1 MAGKP
6 APIAGTLQ
14 DGDVLDLGR
23 GVELRVVH
31 TPGHTMGCCTFA
43 WDHEGIAF
51 SGDSVLGRGSRDG
64 GMPLIFYPDQ
74 YRRSLELVQELRP
87 RVLCLGHHYKTLR
100 QTNESLRFGDLVA
113 AFVAESAEIQSIIEA
128 ATEAALREAG
138 REAPFEQVA
147 RRALRRI
154 EEHMPLVNEPAA
166 GWPNGA
172 IAPISAYWSPMSG
185 QAL

>member
-1 MAGKP
+1 
-6 APIAGTLQ
+6 
-14 DGDVLDLGR
+14 
-23 GVELRVVH
+23 
-31 TPGHTMGCCTFA
+31 
-43 WDHEGIAF
+43 
-51 SGDSVLGRGSRDG
+51 
-64 GMPLIFYPDQ
+64 
-74 YRRSLELVQELRP
+74 
-87 RVLCLGHHYKTLR
+87 
-100 QTNESLRFGDLVA
+100 
-113 AFVAESAEIQSIIEA
+113 SAEIQSIIEA